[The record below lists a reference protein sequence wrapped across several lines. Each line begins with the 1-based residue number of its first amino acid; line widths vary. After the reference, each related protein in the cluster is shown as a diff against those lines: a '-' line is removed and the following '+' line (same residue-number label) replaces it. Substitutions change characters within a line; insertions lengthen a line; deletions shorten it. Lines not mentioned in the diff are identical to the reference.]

1 MGVREG
7 CGRQGQVEQ
16 LADFTTRF
24 NWEDVPHGV
33 AQQAKLVL
41 LDTLGV
47 ILAASPER
55 YSAARIITEF
65 VQALGGTPESTIVG
79 RDFKTSCVNAA
90 LANGTLGYYADMEP
104 FHRGSIVH
112 AAAVVVP
119 SSLAVGERER
129 VDGKRFLA
137 AIVLGTDVACRVSYA
152 LDPTAL
158 YQRGFHPSAVAG
170 CFGATAA
177 AGNLLGLDVSQF
189 QNAFGLA
196 GTQACGLLAW
206 VSDHTENS
214 RPFNMGIAARNG
226 VTSALLAKMGF
237 GGPPDIFEGKY
248 DLFTAFSGEQH
259 LNELTDGLGTR
270 FSIMEMAFKLYS
282 CVGWLPPG
290 LDGLLSIVD
299 EQELEIEDIAHI
311 TLRIAESGVPII
323 DHNELKSH
331 CAQYILP
338 VALLDRQVV
347 IDDILQ
353 DRRTDPRV
361 QALSERVF
369 VVGDAELEKTFPDLR
384 RTIVEVVAKDGKRFV
399 KQVDY
404 PKGYPENPLSQGEVE
419 EKFIDMATSAVSLG
433 QAEKI
438 VGLIKDIE
446 EVANIEELADMLRV
460 GS

>member
-1 MGVREG
+1 MDVKTGSKP
-7 CGRQGQVEQ
+7 GRHIER
-16 LADFTTRF
+16 LADFAACF
-24 NWEDVPHGV
+24 NYKDISDEV

-47 ILAASPER
+47 ILAASLER
-55 YSAARIITEF
+55 YSAARIVTEF
-65 VQALGGTPESTIVG
+65 VRALGGAPESTIIG

-119 SSLAVGERER
+119 SSLAVGEREGA
-129 VDGKRFLA
+129 DGKQLLA
-137 AIVLGTDVACRVSYA
+137 AIVLGIDVACRVSYA
-152 LDPTAL
+152 LDPRAL

-177 AGNLLGLDVSQF
+177 AGNLLGLDGPQI

-196 GTQACGLLAW
+196 GTQASGLLAW
-206 VSDHTENS
+206 VSDYTENS

-226 VTSALLAKMGF
+226 VTSALLARMGF
-237 GGPPDIFEGKY
+237 GGAPDIFEGKY
-248 DLFTAFSGEQH
+248 DLFTAFSGERH
-259 LNELTDGLGTR
+259 LNELTDGLGKR

-299 EQELEIEDIAHI
+299 EQKLAFEQVAQI

-323 DHNELKSH
+323 DNNELKSH

-338 VALLDRQVV
+338 IGLLNRRVT

-353 DRRTDPRV
+353 DRRTDPRI
-361 QALSERVF
+361 QALSEHVY

-384 RTIVEVVAKDGKRFV
+384 RTIVEVVTNDGKRFV
-399 KQVDY
+399 RQVDY
-404 PKGYPENPLSQGEVE
+404 PKGYPENPLTQAEVE
-419 EKFIDMATSAVSLG
+419 GKFLDMATSALSLR

-438 VGLIKDIE
+438 VALVKTIE
-446 EVANIEELADMLRV
+446 RVANIEELAGTLRIE
-460 GS
+460 S